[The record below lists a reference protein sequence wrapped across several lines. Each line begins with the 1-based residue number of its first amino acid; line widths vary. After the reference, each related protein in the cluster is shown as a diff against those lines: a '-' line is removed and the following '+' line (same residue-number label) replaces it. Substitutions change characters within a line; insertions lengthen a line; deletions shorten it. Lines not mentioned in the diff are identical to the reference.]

1 MKRFIL
7 ERRTTQIE
15 RATIEAESWDDAKAR
30 LKDLDTEFEL
40 SPDHAIQERI
50 EFIGDID

>member
-1 MKRFIL
+1 L

-30 LKDLDTEFEL
+30 LKDPGTEFEL
-40 SPDHAIQERI
+40 LPDHAIQEHI
-50 EFIGDID
+50 EFVGDIDQSNT